1 MRRSEKRRSYSSGFE
16 AEWLAAALL
25 RLKGYRILEKRFSA
39 SGGEIDL
46 IARRGGA
53 LVFVE
58 VKARNNLDAA
68 REAISADKRR
78 RVSRAARAYLGRLP
92 RLPKTIRFDAV
103 FLAPG
108 RLPRHEIAVAELD
121 LD

>member
-1 MRRSEKRRSYSSGFE
+1 MSRAAKRSHATGFE

-25 RLKGYRILEKRFSA
+25 RLKGYRIVGKRFAA

-46 IARRGGA
+46 IARRGGT

-58 VKARNNLDAA
+58 VKARATMDDALI
-68 REAISADKRR
+68 AITADKRR
-78 RVSRAARAYLGRLP
+78 RVARAARVYLGRLP
-92 RLPKTIRFDAV
+92 ALPDIIRFDAV
-103 FLAPG
+103 YLAPG
-108 RLPRHEIAVAELD
+108 RLPRHHIGVAELD

>member
-1 MRRSEKRRSYSSGFE
+1 MKRTAQRSHATGFE

-25 RLKGYRILEKRFSA
+25 RLKGYRILHRRFSA

-46 IARRGGA
+46 IVRRGET

-58 VKARNNLDAA
+58 VKARAKLDDALT
-68 REAISADKRR
+68 AITADKRR
-78 RVSRAARAYLGRLP
+78 RVSRAARTYLGRLP
-92 RLPKTIRFDAV
+92 TLPQTIRFDAV
-103 FLAPG
+103 YLAPG
-108 RLPRHEIAVAELD
+108 KLPRHQIAVAELD

>member
-1 MRRSEKRRSYSSGFE
+1 MAEGRRGAYSSGLE

-25 RLKGYRILEKRFSA
+25 RLKGYRILARRFSA

-46 IARRGGA
+46 VARRGGT

-58 VKARNNLDAA
+58 VKSRPGLDEARA
-68 REAISADKRR
+68 AISADKRR
-78 RVSRAARAYLGRLP
+78 RVSRAARAFLGRLP
-92 RLPKTIRFDAV
+92 RLPEVIRFDAV
-103 FLAPG
+103 FLSPD
-108 RLPRHEIAVAELD
+108 RLPRHEKAVAELD